1 MCANRLL
8 YGILRCYF
16 ANKDQFF
23 KGIEM
28 NKDQVAIYLNE
39 HPEFFNEYPELL
51 RKIKEIKEE
60 DLPIEPMSTL
70 SLSDRII
77 KRINDDK
84 ENLKNKLEWLFEI
97 SRANEKIQDHLYEIE
112 QLVLTSTNLDQ
123 MVNQLRKEIPN
134 RFGIP
139 SLVVCLV
146 QGSDHFMED
155 RLRERYNGEL
165 DETVKFIS
173 EETAWEW
180 LKGNLKPV
188 LRGEIKE
195 GSEVFISSH
204 QTIKSEAL
212 IPIVAQETLVG
223 VIAFGSPNAFHF
235 HEGLGTEFLERMA
248 DKVAI
253 SINNI
258 LLIDQLKDQLVH

>member
-1 MCANRLL
+1 
-8 YGILRCYF
+8 
-16 ANKDQFF
+16 
-23 KGIEM
+23 M
-28 NKDQVAIYLNE
+28 NKDQVAIFLNE

-60 DLPIEPMSTL
+60 NLPIEPMSTL
-70 SLSDRII
+70 SLADRII
-77 KRINDDK
+77 KRVHDDK
-84 ENLKNKLEWLFEI
+84 ENLKSKLEWLFEI

-112 QLVLTSTNLDQ
+112 QLVLTSTNLNQ
-123 MVNQLRKEIPN
+123 MVNQLRKEIPD

-139 SLVVCLV
+139 SLIVCLV

-165 DETVKFIS
+165 DETLKFIS
-173 EETAWEW
+173 QETATGW
-180 LKGNLKPV
+180 LDGNLKPV
-188 LRGEIKE
+188 LRAEIKE
-195 GSEVFISSH
+195 SEVFLSSH
-204 QTIKSEAL
+204 EPIKSEAL
-212 IPIVAQETLVG
+212 IPIVAQEALVG

-258 LLIDQLKDQLVH
+258 LQIDQLKE